1 MKDWNALSLD
11 EKITYIKD
19 QNHKLFKFIEAE
31 FGKTYRRLDQI
42 DKRLDQIDRR
52 LDQIDRRLDQIDR
65 RLDQIDKRLDSI
77 DEKLERVC
85 NPV

>member
-11 EKITYIKD
+11 EKVTYIND
-19 QNHKLFKFIEAE
+19 QNHELFTFIEVE
-31 FGKTYRRLDQI
+31 FGKTNRS
-42 DKRLDQIDRR
+42 LDQIDRR
-52 LDQIDRRLDQIDR
+52 LDQMDRRMDQFEKRLDQIE
-65 RLDQIDKRLDSI
+65 KRLDSI

>member
-11 EKITYIKD
+11 EKVTYIND
-19 QNHKLFKFIEAE
+19 QHHELFKFIEDE
-31 FGKTYRRLDQI
+31 FGKTNR
-42 DKRLDQIDRR
+42 KRLH
-52 LDQIDRRLDQIDR
+52 
-65 RLDQIDKRLDSI
+65 SI